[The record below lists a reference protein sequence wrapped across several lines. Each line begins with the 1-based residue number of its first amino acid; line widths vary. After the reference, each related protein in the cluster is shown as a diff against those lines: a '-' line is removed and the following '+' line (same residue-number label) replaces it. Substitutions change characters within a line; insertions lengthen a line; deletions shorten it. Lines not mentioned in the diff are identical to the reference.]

1 MSKDDNMSHKLEI
14 GQIRNLSPNPEEVN
28 FEVDNRIVVI
38 VEDHSRVDGTFTVAY
53 LDYLCPLA
61 TDRDFVLKSTE
72 TLAPFDLALWI
83 DFTARVLKEQ
93 LIENPVMGQIDTEF
107 LKKADNLAA
116 VILDGGFYE
125 FQKSFSHKIG
135 DYVPLY
141 GDKIWFRRSN
151 LIDSL
156 NELSVSLDVEATMS
170 RFFNLN
176 IANEKEKLNTK
187 ITINSIRDAQIV
199 CEFNTEFAR
208 VVLV

>member
-1 MSKDDNMSHKLEI
+1 
-14 GQIRNLSPNPEEVN
+14 VN
-28 FEVDNRIVVI
+28 FEVDNKIVVVI
-38 VEDHSRVDGTFTVAY
+38 GDHSNVDGTFTVAY

-72 TLAPFDLALWI
+72 TLAPFDLVLWI
-83 DFTARVLKEQ
+83 DFTARVLKQQ
-93 LIENPVMGQIDTEF
+93 LIENPVMGQVDKEF

-125 FQKSFSHKIG
+125 FQNNFNHRIG

-156 NELSVSLDVEATMS
+156 NELSVTLDVEATMS
-170 RFFNLN
+170 RFLSLN
-176 IANEKEKLNTK
+176 IANEKEKINTT